1 MLADKKRDIKK
12 VEAGH
17 KPLGARGH
25 AEKPDKN
32 IANRTVAPGS
42 PNPKPKK
49 PNKKLNTLQRFL
61 WAEGQQESGGNYLAV
76 NADSGALG
84 RWQVMPSNLPE
95 WLRESGLPPMSP
107 QEYLHDP
114 KAQIRLATVI
124 LGGDYKRYGAAGAAA
139 VWYSGRDDPTAT
151 YGDPPVYVYVGDV
164 LSLMYGT
171 KVGTV
176 ATTGTSTPS
185 PWETP
190 AVTRSDSWAT
200 QVRNSGNQFDKAAA
214 SAAKY
219 GKYIRQQYG

>member
-25 AEKPDKN
+25 AD
-32 IANRTVAPGS
+32 
-42 PNPKPKK
+42 K

-151 YGDPPVYVYVGDV
+151 
-164 LSLMYGT
+164 
-171 KVGTV
+171 
-176 ATTGTSTPS
+176 
-185 PWETP
+185 
-190 AVTRSDSWAT
+190 
-200 QVRNSGNQFDKAAA
+200 
-214 SAAKY
+214 
-219 GKYIRQQYG
+219 